1 MKSVRDFYEFFLAV
15 RYLKGSRRT
24 VGGSLTSTIAVA
36 GVTVGV
42 AALIATLA
50 VMTGFREDIRNKILG
65 AQPHLLVQPGSA
77 DGLPAGD
84 YADRFDGVDG
94 VVAWAPYVMGQAL
107 AKSEGGTQGVVVK
120 GVDPNRE
127 PAVTGLGARVLQG
140 DLQVLIDPPDT
151 KGPVPIL
158 LGKELASSL
167 RLLEGDRVLLAVP
180 GSDDAALGGLPRF
193 YSFQVAGILQTG
205 LYDYDS
211 TLALVSLPAAQKIF
225 GMKDRYSGLGVRLND
240 PDAFQRPS
248 LEIQSR
254 FKSSALVR
262 SWLGMNRPLFAAL
275 KLEKIVMFLILTLIT
290 LVAAF
295 TILSNLLLVTAQRT
309 REIGILRAMGAT
321 QGGIQRIFLLKGFLM
336 GLMGTGLGL
345 VLGLGISV
353 LLKRYEF
360 VKLPAD
366 VYYVERLPVKVV
378 PGDVVLVAVAAVLI
392 VLVATLYPARAAA
405 KLDALDAIRRV

>member
-1 MKSVRDFYEFFLAV
+1 MTFLELFLAL

-24 VGGSLTSTIAVA
+24 MGGSLTSVIAVA

-50 VMTGFREDIRNKILG
+50 VMTGFREDIRAKILG
-65 AQPHLLVQPGSA
+65 AQPHLLIQPAS
-77 DGLPAGD
+77 DQGLPEQD
-84 YADRFDGVDG
+84 YSSRFEGVHE
-94 VVAWAPYVMGQAL
+94 VVAWSPYVMGQAL

-120 GVDPNRE
+120 GVDTGLE
-127 PAVTGLGARVLQG
+127 PRVTGLESKVIQG
-140 DLQVLIDPPDT
+140 EWMALSSTSPLAIKTP
-151 KGPVPIL
+151 GIL
-158 LGKELASSL
+158 LGKELAQSL
-167 RLLEGDRVLLAVP
+167 RLGVGDRLILAVP
-180 GSDDAALGGLPRF
+180 TAENTGMGNLPF
-193 YSFQVAGILQTG
+193 FFSFAVVGILQTG

-211 TLALVSLPAAQKIF
+211 SLAVVSLPTAQKIF
-225 GMKDRYSGLGVRLND
+225 NLKGRYSGVGVRLK
-240 PDAFQRPS
+240 DADEFTGPAMK
-248 LEIQSR
+248 IQQH
-254 FKSSALVR
+254 FSSQAMVR

-275 KLEKIVMFLILTLIT
+275 RLEKIVMFLILALIT

-321 QGGIQRIFLLKGFLM
+321 RGTIQRIFLFKGFLM
-336 GLMGTGLGL
+336 GLIGTGVGTA
-345 VLGLGISV
+345 LGLGISF
-353 LLKRYEF
+353 LLKHYEF

-378 PGDVVLVAVAAVLI
+378 PGDVVLVAAAAVLI
-392 VLVATLYPARAAA
+392 VLLATLYPARAAA